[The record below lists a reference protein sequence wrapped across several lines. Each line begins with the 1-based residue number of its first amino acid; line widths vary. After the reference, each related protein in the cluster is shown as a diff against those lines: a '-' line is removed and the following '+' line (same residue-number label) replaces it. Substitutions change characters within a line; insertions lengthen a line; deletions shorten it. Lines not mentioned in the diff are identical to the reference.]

1 MLKIGERYKIF
12 LLDIVIIIASSLI
25 FICSYLL
32 YLIWKIEIVYSVI
45 ISFCFS
51 IMVGILLDDYKSVFI
66 CILVSLILGSAVVT
80 FILVRPVMIAEP
92 GKFDITL
99 TVIVSSLAK
108 MGLFNIVASLIGA
121 LLGFFSSGEF

>member
-12 LLDIVIIIASSLI
+12 LLDIVITVASSII

-32 YLIWKIEIVYSVI
+32 YLIWKIEIVYSII

-51 IMVGILLDDYKSVFI
+51 IMVGILLDDYKSIFI
-66 CILVSLILGSAVVT
+66 CILASLILGSAVVT
-80 FILVRPVMIAEP
+80 LILVRPVMIAEP

-108 MGLFNIVASLIGA
+108 MGLFNIIASLIGA

>member
-1 MLKIGERYKIF
+1 VLKIGERYKIF
-12 LLDIVIIIASSLI
+12 FLDIVIIIASSLI

-92 GKFDITL
+92 SKFDITL

>member
-1 MLKIGERYKIF
+1 VLKIGERYKIF

-32 YLIWKIEIVYSVI
+32 YLIWKIEIVYSII

-51 IMVGILLDDYKSVFI
+51 IMVGILLDDYKSIFI
-66 CILVSLILGSAVVT
+66 CILASLILGSAVVT
-80 FILVRPVMIAEP
+80 LILVRPVMIAEP

-108 MGLFNIVASLIGA
+108 MGLFNIVASFIGA

>member
-1 MLKIGERYKIF
+1 VLKIVERNKIF

-92 GKFDITL
+92 SKFDITL

>member
-1 MLKIGERYKIF
+1 
-12 LLDIVIIIASSLI
+12 
-25 FICSYLL
+25 
-32 YLIWKIEIVYSVI
+32 
-45 ISFCFS
+45 
-51 IMVGILLDDYKSVFI
+51 MVGILLDDYKSVFI

-80 FILVRPVMIAEP
+80 LILVRPVMIAEP

-108 MGLFNIVASLIGA
+108 MGLFNIIASLIGA